1 MRDYSNWHR
10 GMAQTHVSL
19 ARWGSS
25 PQSRTT
31 TVLPHWKP
39 VSQVRSKT
47 PRLNIN
53 STYTTTGALCDMW
66 LRGKDVN
73 KKQSKVK
80 IIKRIQQNITWIKED
95 LTEWVQIPTA
105 LSL

>member
-1 MRDYSNWHR
+1 MELADMRDLGSRGAIRVGSNP
-10 GMAQTHVSL
+10 TF
-19 ARWGSS
+19 
-25 PQSRTT
+25 PTT
-31 TVLPHWKP
+31 TVLPRWKP

-53 STYTTTGALCDMW
+53 STYTTTGTLCDMW

-80 IIKRIQQNITWIKED
+80 IIKRIQQSITWLKED
-95 LTEWVQIPTA
+95 SIKIN
-105 LSL
+105 